1 MIGVIAQM
9 AATIALGVAWR
20 HVSLGGLTADR
31 ARPALT
37 TAVYYFFLPA
47 LVLSVLWRAPLG
59 VDTGKIALA
68 SATGIFSSLL
78 LMALVGRFMRL
89 TRREYGALLLAASF
103 PNATYLGLPLLS
115 SLYGDAGKPIAI
127 QYDLFAATPILLS
140 LGIYLASRL
149 GTHGETLHPVR
160 SLLKVPPL
168 WAAVI
173 GSALNLLGPAPP
185 PDVAAFLDRLG
196 AAVVPI
202 MLLALGMSLNLSTL
216 GSRAHWQKIAPALL
230 IQLGWMPLVVLA
242 VVTGTHMTG
251 MAATATV
258 LLGATPSMILGLVI
272 CDRFGLDTG
281 LYATA
286 ATASTLLALATLP
299 LWHQALIH

>member
-9 AATIALGVAWR
+9 AFTIALGLAWR
-20 HVSLGGLTADR
+20 QLPLGGLTADR

-59 VDTGKIALA
+59 IDTGKIALA
-68 SATGIFSSLL
+68 SASGILSSLL
-78 LMALVGRFMRL
+78 LMTLVGRFMRL
-89 TRREYGALLLAASF
+89 SRTEFGALLLAASF

-115 SLYGDAGKPIAI
+115 SLYGEAGKPIAI

-149 GTHGETLHPVR
+149 GTHHETVHPVR

-168 WAAVI
+168 WAALI
-173 GSALNLLGPAPP
+173 GSGLNLSGLAPP

-196 AAVVPI
+196 SAVVPI
-202 MLLALGMSLNLSTL
+202 MLLALGMSLNLATL
-216 GSRAHWQKIAPALL
+216 GSRIHWQKIAPALL
-230 IQLGWMPLVVLA
+230 IQLLWMPLVVWA

-286 ATASTLLALATLP
+286 ATASTLIAMATLP
-299 LWHQALIH
+299 LWHQVLGH